1 MASHSVARVFGG
13 SPFSVLSRL
22 ILLSILVGVVLSTVG
37 LDPMNLLKSLE
48 MLARQVYAMGFDA
61 VRYVWQYFLL
71 GAAVVIPLW
80 IVLRLLRGGRRR

>member
-22 ILLSILVGVVLSTVG
+22 VLLSILVGVVLSTVG
-37 LDPMNLLKSLE
+37 LDPMNLLRSVE
-48 MLARQVYAMGFDA
+48 MLTRQVYAMGFDA
-61 VRYVWQYFLL
+61 ARFVWQYFLL

-80 IVLRLLRGGRRR
+80 LVTRVLGGRRRR